1 MKISTRTRYG
11 MRAILEL
18 ALAYK
23 AGKAG
28 PLQIK
33 VIAERQNIS
42 NKYLEQLIAIIKS
55 AGLVRSIRGPHGG
68 YVLAKS
74 PEDIKLSEIFRVLE
88 GPVFTVECVENKE
101 ACASFAD
108 CITRRLWIEVNDAI
122 LNVLTNK
129 TLQDLVDMSEKEK
142 MNYQI

>member
-1 MKISTRTRYG
+1 MRISTRTRYG

-18 ALAYK
+18 ALAY
-23 AGKAG
+23 KAG

-88 GPVFTVECVENKE
+88 GPVFTVQCVENKE

>member
-23 AGKAG
+23 AG

-42 NKYLEQLIAIIKS
+42 NKYLEQLVGIIRS

-68 YVLAKS
+68 YVLAKD
-74 PEDIKLSEIFRVLE
+74 PREIKLSEIFRTLE
-88 GPVFTVECVENKE
+88 GPVLTVECVENE
-101 ACASFAD
+101 DVCPSHAD
-108 CITRRLWIEVNDAI
+108 CVTRRLWIQVNEAM
-122 LNVLTNK
+122 LSVLENK
-129 TLQDLVDMSEKEK
+129 TLHDLVDMAEKEK
-142 MNYQI
+142 ANYQI

>member
-1 MKISTRTRYG
+1 MRISTRTRYG

-18 ALAYK
+18 ALAY
-23 AGKAG
+23 KAG

>member
-23 AGKAG
+23 AG
-28 PLQIK
+28 PLKIK

-55 AGLVRSIRGPHGG
+55 AGLVRSLRGPRGG
-68 YVLAKS
+68 YVLAKP
-74 PEDIKLSEIFRVLE
+74 PEQIKLSEIFRALE

-101 ACASFAD
+101 ACERFVD

-122 LNVLTNK
+122 LNVLENK
-129 TLQDLVDMSEKEK
+129 TLGDLVEMAEKEK
-142 MNYQI
+142 LNYQI

>member
-23 AGKAG
+23 IG
-28 PLQIK
+28 PLQIR

-42 NKYLEQLIAIIKS
+42 NKYLEQLVGIMRS

-68 YVLAKS
+68 YVLARG
-74 PEDIKLSEIFRVLE
+74 PEEIKLSEIFRILE
-88 GPVFTVECVENKE
+88 GPVLTVECVEHE
-101 ACASFAD
+101 DVCPSHAD
-108 CITRRLWIEVNDAI
+108 CVTRKLWIQVNEAM
-122 LNVLTNK
+122 LSVLENK
-129 TLQDLVDMSEKEK
+129 TLHDLVDMAEKEK
-142 MNYQI
+142 LNYQI

>member
-11 MRAILEL
+11 MRALLEL

-23 AGKAG
+23 SG

-33 VIAERQNIS
+33 TIAEHQNIS
-42 NKYLEQLIAIIKS
+42 NKYLEQLVAMLKT

-68 YVLAKS
+68 YVLSK
-74 PEDIKLSEIFRVLE
+74 PPDEVKLVEVFKTLE
-88 GPVFTVECVENKE
+88 GPVLTVECTEDETV
-101 ACASFAD
+101 CANSAD
-108 CITRRLWIEVNDAI
+108 CVTRDLWIEINEAI
-122 LNVLTNK
+122 LNVLRKK
-129 TLQDLVDMSEKEK
+129 TLGDLVKQAQTHKDK

>member
-23 AGKAG
+23 AG

-42 NKYLEQLIAIIKS
+42 NKYLEQIIAMIRS

-68 YVLAKS
+68 YVLAR
-74 PEDIKLSEIFRVLE
+74 PPQDIKLSDIFRVLE
-88 GPVFTVECVENKE
+88 GPVLTVECVENKE
-101 ACASFAD
+101 ACAVYAD

-122 LNVLTNK
+122 LNVLTDK
-129 TLQDLVDMSEKEK
+129 TLADLVEMAEKEK

>member
-1 MKISTRTRYG
+1 MRISTRTRYG

>member
-1 MKISTRTRYG
+1 MRISTRTRYG

-129 TLQDLVDMSEKEK
+129 TLQDLVEMSEKEK

>member
-18 ALAYK
+18 ALAY
-23 AGKAG
+23 KAG

-88 GPVFTVECVENKE
+88 GPVVTVECVENE
-101 ACASFAD
+101 QACASFAD

>member
-1 MKISTRTRYG
+1 